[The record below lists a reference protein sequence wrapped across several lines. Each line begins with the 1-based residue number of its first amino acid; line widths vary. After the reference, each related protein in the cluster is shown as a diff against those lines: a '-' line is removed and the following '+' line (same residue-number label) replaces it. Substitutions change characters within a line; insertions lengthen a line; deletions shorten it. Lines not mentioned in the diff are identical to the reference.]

1 MKGTWATIIAVLA
14 TIAALFFAG
23 KLSPEVGG
31 AIILT
36 GTIIIGILYFLK
48 GKVSEQLNI
57 LPETRYSYN
66 PKK

>member
-1 MKGTWATIIAVLA
+1 MRGVWATIIAVLA
-14 TIAALFFAG
+14 IIATLFFTG

-36 GTIIIGILYFLK
+36 GAIILGILYFLK
-48 GKVSEQLNI
+48 GKVKEQLNI
-57 LPETRYSYN
+57 LPNTRYTYN